1 MVVPW
6 PVPVHET
13 AIADVGF
20 RGISVGQLREL
31 ADYLR
36 RLCKT
41 GALRYTKASRGPQGE
56 RIQWTRMT
64 MFEICNEVI
73 KPVIRSLGVAECSW
87 VELVASGPQRPHT
100 FISHFWK
107 EFFRDFMSTVYNLE
121 MERGLTVRH
130 AVWICT
136 FANNQFEV
144 VLGTRLLS
152 SPFFRGFG
160 EAKETALF
168 LDFAADSLSRSWCTF
183 ELAVT
188 TDTEQ
193 ARLRWRLREELAETR
208 GVPAGEV
215 TWAEVEQ
222 RLIQDHGKLTTDLF
236 DGQKPLLLCT
246 PAGLVGS
253 RRVTS
258 GPVLEAL
265 RVLETCKAEASKDSD
280 RRRILNYIAHSYFSE
295 TADESSELRGLV
307 QRDGRLELSPGTED
321 KVPGVFRTNGKAEY
335 AFEHGLVREEAP
347 KKFFYLDE
355 NIRRACE
362 NSLRAR
368 GLVDLHMADAPELKC
383 RYPSDEVVILAP
395 EDSALTLAQLRIVRS
410 LLQKHFSSEQ
420 VAMVWEEATSRDL
433 WSDCGGNGLN
443 VLEVIKADGC
453 RLSQCFQTEVQKP
466 DYFVTCSWDMP
477 LTEMFEAIEW
487 HAEAR
492 SLSDRATYYIDALC
506 RTSSKHLN
514 PFSDATKFCG
524 DATRAM
530 DQSSG
535 FVLAFSR
542 RTATRWKEGKP
553 SLWMLYETFRA
564 QELNL
569 GWDLA
574 STSGALATMRP
585 FDNGCWAFGAFDTD
599 IAQSLSTVAVEA
611 DKCICTREADRESI
625 LNQLTSGK
633 LGISGF
639 ESRVNTTI
647 PSSVLGAALLHVSYL
662 DLESDLKAAHG
673 LAQLA
678 LELKRCGVHLTTQRL
693 QGAFGESALHVAA
706 AGRGNA
712 DGMRNL
718 LELFIKLGMDVDGQ
732 DSEGDTPLH
741 WAAFVGSATA
751 VKVLLSKGAN
761 AALENYSGLT
771 PLEVAATKPA
781 SYLEGRTDDDY
792 GQCRSLLQAS
802 ARSPPTSL
810 PSSCKKVQRLFQDH
824 DSSQSGTISRSHLRS
839 ILEDI
844 GTQPEVAELILA
856 DQGSSVDYRSF
867 LRGLWC
873 QT

>member
-1 MVVPW
+1 M
-6 PVPVHET
+6 
-13 AIADVGF
+13 
-20 RGISVGQLREL
+20 
-31 ADYLR
+31 
-36 RLCKT
+36 
-41 GALRYTKASRGPQGE
+41 
-56 RIQWTRMT
+56 
-64 MFEICNEVI
+64 
-73 KPVIRSLGVAECSW
+73 
-87 VELVASGPQRPHT
+87 
-100 FISHFWK
+100 
-107 EFFRDFMSTVYNLE
+107 
-121 MERGLTVRH
+121 
-130 AVWICT
+130 
-136 FANNQFEV
+136 
-144 VLGTRLLS
+144 
-152 SPFFRGFG
+152 
-160 EAKETALF
+160 
-168 LDFAADSLSRSWCTF
+168 
-183 ELAVT
+183 
-188 TDTEQ
+188 
-193 ARLRWRLREELAETR
+193 
-208 GVPAGEV
+208 
-215 TWAEVEQ
+215 
-222 RLIQDHGKLTTDLF
+222 
-236 DGQKPLLLCT
+236 
-246 PAGLVGS
+246 
-253 RRVTS
+253 
-258 GPVLEAL
+258 
-265 RVLETCKAEASKDSD
+265 
-280 RRRILNYIAHSYFSE
+280 NYIAHSYFSE
-295 TADESSELRGLV
+295 TADESSELHGLT
-307 QRDGRLELSPGTED
+307 QRDGQLELSPGTEE

-335 AFEHGLVREEAP
+335 VFEHGLVREEAP

-383 RYPSDEVVILAP
+383 RYPSEEVVILAP

-443 VLEVIKADGC
+443 ALEVIKADGC

-506 RTSSKHLN
+506 RTSSKHLS
-514 PFSDATKFCG
+514 PLESLDPLRSDVTLVSG
-524 DATRAM
+524 DAIRAM

-542 RTATRWKEGKP
+542 RTATRWKDGKP

-611 DKCICTREADRESI
+611 DKCTCTRKADRESI
-625 LNQLTSGK
+625 LNQLASGK

-662 DLESDLKAAHG
+662 DLESDLTAAHD
-673 LAQLA
+673 LAQLV
-678 LELKRCGVHLTTQRL
+678 LELKRSGVHLTTQRL

-706 AGRGNA
+706 AGRGKA
-712 DGMRNL
+712 DGMRSL

-741 WAAFVGSATA
+741 WAAFVGNATA

-771 PLEVAATKPA
+771 PLEVASTQPA
-781 SYLEGRTDDDY
+781 SYLEGRTDNDY

-802 ARSPPTSL
+802 ERSPPTSP
-810 PSSCKKVQRLFQDH
+810 PSSCRKVQRLFQDH
-824 DSSQSGTISRSHLRS
+824 DYGQSGTISRSHLRS

-844 GTQPEVAELILA
+844 GTQPEVVELILA
-856 DQGSSVDYRSF
+856 DQGSSVDYHSF